1 MKYLR
6 WALGVL
12 LGLYVLRNLYY
23 FALTIGDKTGAMPL
37 TGANAGFK
45 PFTDAFAWWQVA
57 IWVVLIAAYVVA
69 TLRLFRGGK
78 ATVPLAVGFVLDAA
92 SLIIMRGMATYQ
104 QIVPADVKQMDIICV
119 VAVLVALVVVWWTE
133 RSSAPT
139 TATA

>member
-6 WALGVL
+6 PALGVL

-23 FALTIGDKTGAMPL
+23 FALTVGDKTGAMPL

-45 PFTDAFAWWQVA
+45 PFTDALAWWQIA
-57 IWVVLIAAYVVA
+57 IWTVLIIAYVIA

-104 QIVPADVKQMDIICV
+104 QIVPADVQQMDIICV
-119 VAVLVALVVVWWTE
+119 VAVLVGLVVVWWTE

-139 TATA
+139 AAAA